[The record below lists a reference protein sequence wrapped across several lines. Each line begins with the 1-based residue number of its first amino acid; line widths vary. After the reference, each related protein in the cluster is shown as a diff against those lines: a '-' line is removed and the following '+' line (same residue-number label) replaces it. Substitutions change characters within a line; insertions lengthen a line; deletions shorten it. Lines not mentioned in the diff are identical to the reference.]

1 MIFDSHC
8 HLDPETFG
16 GDEGVDAVVATA
28 VAAGVTRM
36 LTVGSGY
43 GEGTA
48 GRAVAVANRHRGS
61 VWASVGMHPHDAQ
74 QFDDAVEEEL
84 RALAA
89 DDCVVAWGEIGLD
102 FFYDNSPREVQRS
115 VLRRQIGIG
124 LDLGLPL
131 IIHDRD
137 SEQETW
143 RILVEEGAFEG
154 AGVLYHCFAGDP
166 LHMEEVV
173 GAGGYISLPGSVTWK
188 KAGLA
193 HEVAR
198 LAPLDRLL
206 VETDTPFLTPEP
218 LRGRRNEPCHVA
230 LVVDRIAELR
240 GIPSA
245 EVAQATTENANRVFD
260 LPG

>member
-61 VWASVGMHPHDAQ
+61 VWASVGVHPHDAQ

-89 DDCVVAWGEIGLD
+89 DDCVVAWGEIGLI
-102 FFYDNSPREVQRS
+102 SSMTTPRVRCS
-115 VLRRQIGIG
+115 GR
-124 LDLGLPL
+124 
-131 IIHDRD
+131 
-137 SEQETW
+137 
-143 RILVEEGAFEG
+143 
-154 AGVLYHCFAGDP
+154 CFAG
-166 LHMEEVV
+166 
-173 GAGGYISLPGSVTWK
+173 
-188 KAGLA
+188 
-193 HEVAR
+193 R
-198 LAPLDRLL
+198 LALAWTWGCP
-206 VETDTPFLTPEP
+206 
-218 LRGRRNEPCHVA
+218 
-230 LVVDRIAELR
+230 
-240 GIPSA
+240 
-245 EVAQATTENANRVFD
+245 
-260 LPG
+260 